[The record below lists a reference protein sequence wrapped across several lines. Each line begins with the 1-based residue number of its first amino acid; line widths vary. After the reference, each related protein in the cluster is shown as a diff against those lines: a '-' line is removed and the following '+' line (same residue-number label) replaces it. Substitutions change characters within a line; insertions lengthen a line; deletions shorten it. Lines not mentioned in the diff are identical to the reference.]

1 MSFNGVS
8 ATLTSPSGHGR
19 FGARP
24 RLMSE
29 LMAIGYRRQGCAAAV
44 DREGSSLS
52 VLCPAL
58 SNVGQNGHLAQMIV
72 LNRSFAVPSLALP
85 FPPELIDK
93 QLFPLLGVPGT
104 HTRLPAAI
112 DSPCL

>member
-8 ATLTSPSGHGR
+8 DTLTSPSGHGR

-44 DREGSSLS
+44 DREGSNLS

-72 LNRSFAVPSLALP
+72 LNRSFAVPALLYP
-85 FPPELIDK
+85 SRRNLSTNSCSRFWASPELI
-93 QLFPLLGVPGT
+93 LGS
-104 HTRLPAAI
+104 LQQ
-112 DSPCL
+112 